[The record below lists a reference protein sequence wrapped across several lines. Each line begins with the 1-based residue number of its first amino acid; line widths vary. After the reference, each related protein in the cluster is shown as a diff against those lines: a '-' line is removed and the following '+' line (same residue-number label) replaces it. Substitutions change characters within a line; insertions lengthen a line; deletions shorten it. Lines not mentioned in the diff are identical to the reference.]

1 MKLTKKIL
9 KRIIKEEIDS
19 VLKEITL
26 IPEVSLDTI
35 KQEIEKRKGDA
46 YQLRRYLMALGRQ
59 AGSGKI
65 ELSNDADDY
74 LENEGYY
81 DDYSTGYDEG
91 QVEEGEEEQRQGQ
104 GEGGQ
109 EQGQRGGGSKYSI
122 TNS

>member
-9 KRIIKEEIDS
+9 KQLIKEEINS

-26 IPEVSLDTI
+26 IPEVSLDTL

-74 LENEGYY
+74 LEDEGYY

-91 QVEEGEEEQRQGQ
+91 QVEDDFN
-104 GEGGQ
+104 
-109 EQGQRGGGSKYSI
+109 Y
-122 TNS
+122 